1 MIAMKN
7 EIESTEIDNDFLCL
21 R

>member
-7 EIESTEIDNDFLCL
+7 EIGSTEIDNDFLCL